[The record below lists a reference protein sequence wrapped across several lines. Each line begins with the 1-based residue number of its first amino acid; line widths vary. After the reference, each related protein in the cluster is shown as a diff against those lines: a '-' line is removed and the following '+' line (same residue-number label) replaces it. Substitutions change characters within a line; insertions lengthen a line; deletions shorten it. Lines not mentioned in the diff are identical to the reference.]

1 MKKIAFLFA
10 GQGAQ
15 TVGMGK
21 DLYETFPVAKAVFD
35 SASPVFPEA
44 KKICFEG
51 DGDTLTK
58 TENTQPCLFLTDLA
72 IAKTLQS
79 AGVEPSAVAG
89 FSLGEIPAAAFSG
102 VMTEEE
108 AFRFVLLRG
117 RTMAEQ
123 SALHPGAMAAA
134 LKLDEETVNEVCSR
148 FPEIWAV
155 NYNCPGQISC
165 AGNAAQID
173 DFCAAIKAAGGRA
186 VKLPV
191 SGAFHTPYMNE
202 VSPVLREFLERE
214 GVSAPKIPFYANRT
228 ASVYPAEKEGIVD
241 NLSEQVRHPV
251 LWEKTLKAMKDDGIE
266 VFIEVGAGSTLTKFV
281 SRTLEGVTACAVN
294 DVASFEA
301 AVQTVKGE

>member
-21 DLYETFPVAKAVFD
+21 DFYETFPVAKAVFD
-35 SASPVFPEA
+35 NASPLFPEA
-44 KKICFEG
+44 KKICCEG

-79 AGVEPSAVAG
+79 AGIEPSAVAG

-117 RTMAEQ
+117 KTMAEQ

-134 LKLDEETVNEVCSR
+134 LKLW
-148 FPEIWAV
+148 PV

-202 VSPVLREFLERE
+202 VSPVLRGFLEKE
-214 GVSAPKIPFYANRT
+214 GVSAPKIPLYANRT
-228 ASVYPAEKEGIVD
+228 ASVYPAEKEGIVE
-241 NLSEQVRHPV
+241 NLSGQVCHPV

-301 AVQTVKGE
+301 AVQP